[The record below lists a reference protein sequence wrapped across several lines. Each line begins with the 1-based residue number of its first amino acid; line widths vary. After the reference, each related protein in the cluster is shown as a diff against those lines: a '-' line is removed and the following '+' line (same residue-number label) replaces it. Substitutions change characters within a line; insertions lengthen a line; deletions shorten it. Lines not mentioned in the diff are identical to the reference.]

1 MEMND
6 QQLRKNRER
15 VKKRTQDP
23 INYKHKLEYDRQ
35 YRKINRNTL
44 NEYQKEYW
52 QKNIDERRKYMRERR
67 RQYYIKNREKL
78 LLKQKVYDERYRLK
92 KKNEN
97 NQ

>member
-15 VKKRTQDP
+15 VKKRRQDP

-52 QKNIDERRKYMRERR
+52 QKNIDERRKYMREWR

>member
-1 MEMND
+1 
-6 QQLRKNRER
+6 
-15 VKKRTQDP
+15 
-23 INYKHKLEYDRQ
+23 
-35 YRKINRNTL
+35 
-44 NEYQKEYW
+44 
-52 QKNIDERRKYMRERR
+52 MREWR

>member
-1 MEMND
+1 MIDN
-6 QQLRKNRER
+6 
-15 VKKRTQDP
+15 
-23 INYKHKLEYDRQ
+23 
-35 YRKINRNTL
+35 INRNTL

>member
-1 MEMND
+1 MIDN
-6 QQLRKNRER
+6 
-15 VKKRTQDP
+15 
-23 INYKHKLEYDRQ
+23 
-35 YRKINRNTL
+35 INRNTL

-92 KKNEN
+92 KKSEKK
-97 NQ
+97 

>member
-1 MEMND
+1 MIDN
-6 QQLRKNRER
+6 
-15 VKKRTQDP
+15 
-23 INYKHKLEYDRQ
+23 
-35 YRKINRNTL
+35 INRNTL
-44 NEYQKEYW
+44 DEYQKEYW

>member
-1 MEMND
+1 MND